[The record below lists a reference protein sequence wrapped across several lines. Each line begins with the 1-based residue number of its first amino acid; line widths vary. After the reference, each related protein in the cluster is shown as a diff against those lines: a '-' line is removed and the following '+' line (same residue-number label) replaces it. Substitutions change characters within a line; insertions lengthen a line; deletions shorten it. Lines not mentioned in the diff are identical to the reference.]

1 MPIEIDPEG
10 VERSELMNAVGRG
23 QARVLEVGSGDGRL
37 SLRYAGAFRFV
48 AGIDP
53 KQDQCLSALK
63 SCPSDVGS
71 RLAFLC
77 GSAAWLPFRPESFE
91 VVLFASAL

>member
-1 MPIEIDPEG
+1 MAVEIDPEG
-10 VERSELMNAVGRG
+10 VERGELMSAIVRDE
-23 QARVLEVGSGDGRL
+23 ARVLEVGSGDGRL

-63 SCPSDVGS
+63 SCPSDIGS

-77 GSAAWLPFRPESFE
+77 GSATWLPFRPESFE
-91 VVLFASAL
+91 VVLFASTL